1 VEACV
6 AMLGQPDAS
15 PMLGGGR
22 LLVVELVIEQ
32 GNEEL
37 LVVEVEEDTQL
48 CSVRVI
54 VETGSVMSSVLV
66 MCEVTAG
73 SVIFSVM

>member
-1 VEACV
+1 MCSYV
-6 AMLGQPDAS
+6 GTT
-15 PMLGGGR
+15 GR
-22 LLVVELVIEQ
+22 FSDVRWLRVVELVIEQ